1 MFKSANVTVMVTDLQ
16 RAVLFYT
23 GTLGLELKAQYG
35 EEFAEVAAPGVAIGL
50 HPSGRQG
57 PQPGQSGSLSIGLE
71 VDDLEAAMT
80 TLRERGVRFAPHI
93 AEDGPVRLA
102 FFGDPDH
109 NPLYLVEQRP
119 WSG

>member
-1 MFKSANVTVMVTDLQ
+1 MA
-16 RAVLFYT
+16 
-23 GTLGLELKAQYG
+23 
-35 EEFAEVAAPGVAIGL
+35 
-50 HPSGRQG
+50 
-57 PQPGQSGSLSIGLE
+57 
-71 VDDLEAAMT
+71 